1 VSAWQGPLLVVGHR
15 GGRGPGWPAE
25 NTLEAF
31 ERAREQGVLA
41 IELDVRT
48 SSDGAAMVFHDRDLS
63 RMTGARDPRRVE
75 DVPQAALRSI
85 DLGEGARIPALG
97 EVLAWARERDVAV
110 NVELKYDVPDRLSLS
125 RAALGAI
132 QSIGADVIV
141 SSFDPILLA
150 MSAALAPRRPRALLT
165 HAEQARWADVLQ
177 AVSAR
182 PAVQAIHLERVQ
194 ANERTV
200 RRYARR
206 GLRVGVWTVNDPAEA
221 AALARWGAKS
231 IITDRP
237 GAVREVIRS

>member
-1 VSAWQGPLLVVGHR
+1 VGHR

-31 ERAREQGVLA
+31 ERARDQGARA

-48 SSDGAAMVFHDRDLS
+48 SSDGAAMVFHDRDLA
-63 RMTGARDPRRVE
+63 RMTGSRDPRRVE
-75 DVPQAALRSI
+75 DVTQAELRSL
-85 DLGEGARIPALG
+85 DLGERARIPTLG
-97 EVLAWARERDVAV
+97 EVLAWARDLDVAV
-110 NVELKYDVPDRLSLS
+110 NVELKYDVPDRRTLA
-125 RAALGAI
+125 RAALGTI

-165 HAEQARWADVLQ
+165 HAAQARWADVLQ
-177 AVSAR
+177 ALGAR
-182 PAVQAIHLERVQ
+182 PALQAIHLERVQ

-237 GAVREVIRS
+237 GAVREVTRS